1 MNGVPGTFEVSKKS
15 GTVSCLSL
23 IPNDAVALLVLG
35 HGAGAGMYHR
45 AMQAV
50 AMALAA
56 HGIATFRYQF
66 PYMEKRRRLP
76 DPLKIRLDTVGA
88 AVETAA
94 GLHPELPLL
103 AGGRSMGGRMSST
116 WVAENPGSPPVGL
129 VFFGF
134 PLHPPGKPGTKRARH
149 LDDVDIPMLFLQGTR
164 DALGSIEL
172 LRPVC
177 RALGEKAT
185 LHVVEGADHSFH
197 VLKRSGRT
205 DDEVMEELAGSV
217 RRFVDERPR

>member
-1 MNGVPGTFEVSKKS
+1 MNAVPGSFEVSKKA

-23 IPNDAVALLVLG
+23 IPDDAVALLVMG
-35 HGAGAGMYHR
+35 HGAAAGMHHR
-45 AMQAV
+45 AMQSMAV
-50 AMALAA
+50 ALAA
-56 HGIATFRYQF
+56 HGVATFRYQF
-66 PYMEKRRRLP
+66 PYMEKRRRMP
-76 DPLKIRLDTVGA
+76 DPLPTRIDTVGA

-94 GLHPELPLL
+94 RMHPSLTLL

-116 WVAENPGSPPVGL
+116 WVAGNPGAPPVGL

-149 LDDVDIPMLFLQGTR
+149 LDDVGIPMLFLQGTR
-164 DALGSIEL
+164 DVLGSPAL
-172 LRPVC
+172 LEPVC
-177 RALGEKAT
+177 RALGENAT

-205 DDEVMEELAGSV
+205 DDEVLEELAV
-217 RRFVDERPR
+217 TTRRFVDDI